1 MYYFFL
7 YNHNVI
13 ITLNKMT
20 IILGIVYYRDYKL
33 RIRLLL
39 KHLKTT
45 NVFKV
50 FFIAIVLLSV
60 LFFLE

>member
-13 ITLNKMT
+13 ITLKKMT

-33 RIRLLL
+33 CIRLLL
-39 KHLKTT
+39 KYLKTT